1 MHQAPISTFR
11 EKPRTALAWWAM
23 GLGLGTL
30 LLGGPTLGIFAAVV
44 SPALDRTFGGNV
56 AGIVGFCLAAAALI
70 LPVCALVAGILAL
83 RKGER
88 SWVLWVG
95 FVPAILACAFWA
107 FMIVGE
113 FLFPH

>member
-1 MHQAPISTFR
+1 M
-11 EKPRTALAWWAM
+11 LAK
-23 GLGLGTL
+23 
-30 LLGGPTLGIFAAVV
+30 AV
-44 SPALDRTFGGNV
+44 DENI
-56 AGIVGFCLAAAALI
+56 AGIIGFGLVVVALTV
-70 LPVCALVAGILAL
+70 PVCALVAGILAL